1 MHNGF
6 LKFQEKQEKEREEN
20 KILLHVRE
28 ETRML
33 VFVEIKRE
41 FSLVGYKHLIS
52 QGYLKGANCCYSVTT
67 SLGALKMIPTACTA

>member
-33 VFVEIKRE
+33 VFVEIRGN
-41 FSLVGYKHLIS
+41 SAWLDIS
-52 QGYLKGANCCYSVTT
+52 T
-67 SLGALKMIPTACTA
+67 